1 MSFTQQDYERFK
13 HLNDPRNFSQEFCSG
28 NLPLGLQLML
38 TGRSPVLDIAMRD
51 DVMTMMLWQMTF
63 RNEQTILWL
72 SRRKRRTITDQ
83 LRNERN
89 RLDAVWQ
96 PKMVQSNTEY
106 VEFDNGSR
114 MIVRALTEHAGRG
127 MSMSHL
133 VVDGCDI
140 KDVEMVSRNLALAV
154 SMGGRMLF
162 LMNWGG

>member
-1 MSFTQQDYERFK
+1 MPFTQQDFERYQK
-13 HLNDPRNFSQEFCSG
+13 LNDPREFSKEFCSG
-28 NLPLGLQLML
+28 NLPLGLDLML
-38 TGRSPVLDIAMRD
+38 TGRSPVLDMAMRND
-51 DVMTMMLWQMTF
+51 AMTMMLWQMTF

-72 SRRKRRTITDQ
+72 SRQKRRTITDQ

-114 MIVRALTEHAGRG
+114 MIVRGITEYAGRG

-133 VVDGCDI
+133 VVDGCDN
-140 KDVEMVSRNLALAV
+140 KDIDMISHNLLPIV
-154 SMGGRMLF
+154 THGGRMLF
-162 LMNWGG
+162 LMDWGR